1 LHSAKFLGES
11 DEKPFRSADV
21 AEPIRVLILDNF
33 AYGLRSAVEKPSRR
47 LVDVVHGEH
56 DSEVAWRVYR
66 SGAVICDGSRCE
78 EAGELETTV
87 AIRRTHRSNLD
98 ALTGQAGDTS
108 RPFSFDRGPPS
119 SSRPSSRRK
128 SIVLSRS
135 STTIPT
141 LSIRLSAMCGI
152 YKMSSGSNNGPLLQ
166 RRSTN
171 GAEPVRLLPYSPYS
185 KRITGNPE
193 VTVRL
198 VTGNAPLF
206 TNPRSL

>member
-1 LHSAKFLGES
+1 
-11 DEKPFRSADV
+11 
-21 AEPIRVLILDNF
+21 
-33 AYGLRSAVEKPSRR
+33 
-47 LVDVVHGEH
+47 
-56 DSEVAWRVYR
+56 
-66 SGAVICDGSRCE
+66 VICDGSRCE

-87 AIRRTHRSNLD
+87 AIRRTHPSNLD
-98 ALTGQAGDTS
+98 KLTGQAGDTS

-152 YKMSSGSNNGPLLQ
+152 YKMSSSSNNGPLLQ

-171 GAEPVRLLPYSPYS
+171 GAEPARSLPNSPYS

-193 VTVRL
+193 VIARS
-198 VTGNAPLF
+198 VTGNAYGTCLALAGPA
-206 TNPRSL
+206 SLVLTRTCDMAEQVKIAR